1 MKEEVKE
8 VKAECKEEVT
18 DNSAFT
24 SFDENGK
31 PVFNKDDKP
40 VFTSFDYSAV
50 CPTDGV
56 SVVEGTVN
64 QYSLGAP
71 SSCSVCALEAALRL
85 LNAADV
91 SPDTVD
97 LSVRAGSQY
106 SAVEHLSPGELISDV
121 PRYRDGLTISAE
133 RFSLDVAGEL
143 EASFDKLARGS
154 GETRVCVIV
163 KPPETLMLARLADG
177 RFVLFDSHSR
187 PDHREAAFLC
197 FAQRPAAERY
207 LGRLCEGLDG
217 DARDAA
223 EVNPYNMVEVYWL
236 ARGASLLDALPEGGP
251 LQCGQLMLR
260 EQHQLQRQEDDVSSD
275 RKLAEASG
283 VQETLE
289 PSQALQLDADKEFAE
304 SSQANEETLKGM
316 AA

>member
-64 QYSLGAP
+64 QYSVGAP
-71 SSCSVCALEAALRL
+71 SSCSFCALEAAMRL
-85 LNAADV
+85 LNDAKV
-91 SPDTVD
+91 CGDTVD
-97 LSVRAGSQY
+97 LSVRAGSKY
-106 SAVEHLSPGELISDV
+106 KAVEHLSPNQIIRDV
-121 PRYRDGLTISAE
+121 PRYRDGLTLTAD
-133 RFSLDVAGEL
+133 RFSTDVVAELGE
-143 EASFDKLARGS
+143 SFNKLARGL

-177 RFVLFDSHSR
+177 LYVLFDSHSR
-187 PDHREAAFLC
+187 HDHREAAFLC
-197 FAQRPAAERY
+197 FAQRGAAEQY
-207 LGRLCEGLDG
+207 LGRLCKGLGG
-217 DARDAA
+217 DARDAS
-223 EVNPYNMVEVYWL
+223 ELSEYNMVEVYWL
-236 ARGASLLDALPEGGP
+236 ARGASRLDALTTGAGATA
-251 LQCGQLMLR
+251 G
-260 EQHQLQRQEDDVSSD
+260 
-275 RKLAEASG
+275 
-283 VQETLE
+283 
-289 PSQALQLDADKEFAE
+289 
-304 SSQANEETLKGM
+304 
-316 AA
+316 